1 MEKHGIGTDASI
13 PVHINTITQRNY
25 VTVESGRRLVPTR
38 LGQCLVRGYWK
49 VDPELVLPT
58 MRAELEEQ
66 LNLVASGKADYLDV
80 GVEVF
85 SGYSTPQKSTV
96 IPKNAKKIFGAKS
109 LVEKFFN

>member
-25 VTVESGRRLVPTR
+25 VSVESGRRLVPTR

-66 LNLVASGKADYLDV
+66 LNLVANGKADYY
-80 GVEVF
+80 EV
-85 SGYSTPQKSTV
+85 ST
-96 IPKNAKKIFGAKS
+96 
-109 LVEKFFN
+109 LRE